1 MRRIIMPVKHN
12 KNVSEKT
19 TVVHKDWYLKFQ
31 RISRTIGYIANTWNK
46 MKQMREVLVDRTPRD
61 KCNVL
66 PGAWKSDP
74 LLSLGL

>member
-1 MRRIIMPVKHN
+1 MRKIIMPVKHN

-19 TVVHKDWYLKFQ
+19 TVVHKDWYLKELLEQ
-31 RISRTIGYIANTWNK
+31 SDILRILEIKWSKGVKSWYTEHHG
-46 MKQMREVLVDRTPRD
+46 D